1 MSKGSK
7 RRPENW
13 EKFNV
18 NYSKVFGKQTM
29 RAIGKLKKNHNKA
42 R

>member
-13 EKFNV
+13 EKFNI
-18 NYSKVFGKQTM
+18 NYSKVFGKHTKKS
-29 RAIGKLKKNHNKA
+29 IGGMKKDYNKLK
-42 R
+42 